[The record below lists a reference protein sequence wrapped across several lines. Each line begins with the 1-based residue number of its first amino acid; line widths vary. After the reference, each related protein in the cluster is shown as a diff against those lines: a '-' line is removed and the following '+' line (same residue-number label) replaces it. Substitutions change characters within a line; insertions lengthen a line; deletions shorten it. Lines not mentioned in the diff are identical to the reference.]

1 MNGNTR
7 GGHAKASGDKL
18 KGHLAAAACYTI
30 FGLNIVMN
38 KDVANS
44 SAVSPYALF
53 MLRALGATIL
63 FWGVSLFTPG
73 EKVAKKDMLKIVV
86 ASFVGLFVPQM
97 TFLLAIT
104 MTTSI
109 DTSILGSFT
118 PIMTMFVAAVAL
130 KEPVT
135 LKKAGGVAL
144 SFAGVLLLILNS
156 AHGAGGAETTSP
168 RGIVLMMLNGLSFA
182 VYLGTFR
189 PLISRYS
196 VVTFMKWMFLYSTLI
211 CAPFCLTDTL
221 SADYGRLAGAPAWEV
236 AYIVFFATFVAYF
249 LIPVGQKHL
258 RPTIVSL
265 YSYLQPVIAVV
276 ISICSGMDRLTWE
289 KAASTACVFA
299 GVWIVSTSKARKG

>member
-1 MNGNTR
+1 MNN
-7 GGHAKASGDKL
+7 KL

-44 SAVSPYALF
+44 AVVSPYALF
-53 MLRALGATIL
+53 MLRAVGATAL
-63 FWGVSLFTPG
+63 FWMVSLFIPK
-73 EKVAKKDMLKIVV
+73 EKIAKKDMLKIVV
-86 ASFVGLFVPQM
+86 ASFLGLFVPQM

-118 PIMTMFVAAVAL
+118 PIMTMFVAAIVL

-135 LKKAGGVAL
+135 FKKAGGVAL
-144 SFAGVLLLILNS
+144 SFTGVLLLILNS
-156 AHGAGGAETTSP
+156 ARSTGGVESTSP
-168 RGIVLMMLNGLSFA
+168 HGIVLMMLNGLSFA
-182 VYLGTFR
+182 IYLGTFR

-196 VVTFMKWMFLYSTLI
+196 VITFMKWMFLYSTII

-221 SADYGRLAGAPAWEV
+221 QLDYSKLTGVLPWEV

-249 LIPVGQKHL
+249 LIPIGQKHL

-265 YSYLQPVIAVV
+265 YSYLQPIVAVI
-276 ISICSGMDRLTWE
+276 ISICTGMDRLTWE
-289 KAASTACVFA
+289 KILSTICVFA
-299 GVWIVSTSKARKG
+299 GVWIVSTSKARRKT